1 MTTHRATRRADLT
14 VARRFGVG
22 GGVWTILVPTGDGV
36 TAERTYAGTA
46 TWNGYVVEGR
56 LLIEGV
62 AAAGVPVGAS
72 KAWEAIGLSA
82 LPAPGS
88 IVQSVAN
95 PRLRFVVG
103 ASDIVE
109 GYARAMVRP
118 LGTT

>member
-1 MTTHRATRRADLT
+1 VTTHRATRRADLT
-14 VARRFGVG
+14 VAKRYGVG

-36 TAERTYAGTA
+36 TADRTYAGTA
-46 TWNGYVVEGR
+46 TWAGWIVEGR

-72 KAWEAIGLSA
+72 KTWEAIGLSA

-88 IVQSVAN
+88 ILQSVAN

-103 ASDIVE
+103 ASDVVE
-109 GYARAMVRP
+109 GYARAVVRP